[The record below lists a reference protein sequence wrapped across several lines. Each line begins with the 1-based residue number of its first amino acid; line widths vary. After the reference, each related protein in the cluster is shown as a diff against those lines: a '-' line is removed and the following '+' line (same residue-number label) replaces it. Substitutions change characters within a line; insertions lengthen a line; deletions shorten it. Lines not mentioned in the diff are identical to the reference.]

1 MRLRGTLR
9 LHTLSWP
16 MVGPRRRRARTA
28 RGERFQSAWLLCRV
42 TIQALTE
49 VSLPGPAAN
58 GRLSPTSECRRRP
71 TPGTKCPKTGQVTVT
86 LKVTE
91 ILG

>member
-42 TIQALTE
+42 TIQALT
-49 VSLPGPAAN
+49 
-58 GRLSPTSECRRRP
+58 
-71 TPGTKCPKTGQVTVT
+71 
-86 LKVTE
+86 
-91 ILG
+91 